1 MASNYAIDG
10 SHERVLNNDVNTT
23 VESEMKDSQDV
34 SAITS
39 SDAKKSNET
48 VSSTALGAFEQR
60 LRDKA
65 NGNKEDGGA
74 KNQGLEQ
81 VNEETNSQH
90 ATTKKVPELIASE
103 EDLPKPPGA
112 STAAFDESIEKKN
125 SKYATK
131 KAPELIGSD
140 EDLPKPPGA
149 YEEVG
154 AVKFNEKMGGLEIV
168 DDNEGPSLSP
178 IIQSLMIAW
187 RRATYNQHHNHPHY
201 HLRMDRLD
209 MDVQLRA
216 TLLTLLL

>member
-1 MASNYAIDG
+1 MASNDAIDG
-10 SHERVLNNDVNTT
+10 SHEEVLNNDVNTT

-74 KNQGLEQ
+74 KIQVLEQ
-81 VNEETNSQH
+81 VNEETNSQY
-90 ATTKKVPELIASE
+90 ATTHTKKVPELIASE

-125 SKYATK
+125 
-131 KAPELIGSD
+131 
-140 EDLPKPPGA
+140 
-149 YEEVG
+149 
-154 AVKFNEKMGGLEIV
+154 
-168 DDNEGPSLSP
+168 
-178 IIQSLMIAW
+178 
-187 RRATYNQHHNHPHY
+187 
-201 HLRMDRLD
+201 
-209 MDVQLRA
+209 
-216 TLLTLLL
+216 